1 MDGTTALVPR
11 NEPVRIVPI
20 STFHMSSVC
29 SSKPTRKLAPALLH
43 RIDIGPNSC
52 SVAATA
58 AVHSSAWRTS
68 SPTAS
73 ERPSLATISAATASA
88 LSTNRSATHTAAPSL
103 ANNRAWAPPIAPP
116 PPVITA
122 VLPSSFTILDY
133 RAYRRRTPPAPR
145 RPTAAAPRLDRALAN
160 TVQSRD
166 DHLLSLWALA
176 RVRL

>member
-43 RIDIGPNSC
+43 RIEIGPNSC

-68 SPTAS
+68 SRTAS

-103 ANNRAWAPPIAPP
+103 ANNRAWVPPIAPP

-133 RAYRRRTPPAPR
+133 QRIAAARRQRLVIRLLPR
-145 RPTAAAPRLDRALAN
+145 RGWIGRGQTPY
-160 TVQSRD
+160 
-166 DHLLSLWALA
+166 
-176 RVRL
+176 RVGTII